1 MRWGMWYIVSFIL
14 LFFYVLAKA
23 GIAIL
28 KKGYMKMF
36 VSIL

>member
-14 LFFYVLAKA
+14 LFFYLLVNPE
-23 GIAIL
+23 IASL